1 VLAGSVGAA
10 DERSRPSLRI
20 GEWSV
25 DRETN
30 ELRRGS
36 EAVHI
41 EPKAMDVLV
50 LLAERVGR
58 VVSREQLFA
67 AVWPGVVVGDDALT
81 QSIIKLRRVLGD
93 DPRSPAYIETI
104 SKRGYRL
111 IAPVVRQGEAPETAP
126 RRLGVAGS
134 PEPAPRL
141 RRHGL
146 ETGLLAGVVLAM
158 IAGAAYYYHTRL
170 PEAPVET
177 ATDATNAR
185 PSDWVT
191 VTVMPFESLGPDGDQ
206 AYLARGI
213 SDTLMTDLSR
223 LSDLRVIQ
231 PSGAPTRAAAQHARY
246 RVSGS
251 VQRESGTLRINVH
264 LTDTKTGEQ
273 LWSRRFEQP
282 FSDLF
287 TMQDEIIARLVEV
300 LPAKISDVERRR
312 LAKRYTS
319 SLEAYDDFLRAQS
332 LFLVRGDE
340 ENERARAL
348 YRKALEL
355 DPKFARAYAGLA
367 MTYAMEY
374 RLRPSAGTSA
384 LDRALEL
391 AETARAI
398 DPDIPEV
405 YWALGFVQTQ
415 GRRHDKAIE
424 ALERAI
430 RLEPSFADGY
440 ALLGGI
446 DTYVGQPAKSIPLLR
461 TAMRLNPDG
470 GYLYF
475 LLLGRAYLFE
485 NDLEQAL
492 INLRA
497 AVKGNPVDLE
507 SHLYL
512 AAALVATGDES
523 GAKWEADEIRSLE
536 SGFSARR
543 WLETYPMTDVG
554 QKARLVALLGK
565 AGL

>member
-1 VLAGSVGAA
+1 MLADGVGAA
-10 DERSRPSLRI
+10 DERTRSGLRI

-25 DRETN
+25 DRQTN

-36 EAVHI
+36 EAVRI
-41 EPKAMDVLV
+41 EPKAMDVLM
-50 LLAERVGR
+50 LLAEHVGR

-111 IAPVVRQGEAPETAP
+111 IAPVRQGEAPD
-126 RRLGVAGS
+126 S
-134 PEPAPRL
+134 APRL
-141 RRHGL
+141 DAAASSKPALPVRRHAL
-146 ETGLLAGVVLAM
+146 RIALLAGVGLA
-158 IAGAAYYYHTRL
+158 IAAGAAYYYYARHSE
-170 PEAPVET
+170 PAAEAAV
-177 ATDATNAR
+177 DAASVR

-191 VTVMPFESLGPDGDQ
+191 ITVLPFEALGPDGDH

-213 SDTLMTDLSR
+213 SDTLVTDLSR

-231 PSGAPTRAAAQHARY
+231 PSGAANESTAGQARY

-251 VQRESGTLRINVH
+251 VQRDSGALRINVR
-264 LTDTKTGEQ
+264 LTDTRTGEQ
-273 LWSRRFEQP
+273 LWSGRFERP
-282 FSDLF
+282 FGDLF
-287 TMQDEIIARLVEV
+287 SIQDEIIARLVEL
-300 LPAKISDVERRR
+300 LPARISDAERER
-312 LAKRYTS
+312 LAKRYTT
-319 SLEAYDDFLRAQS
+319 SLQAYDDFLRAQS
-332 LFLVRGDE
+332 LFLVRRSE

-348 YRKALEL
+348 YRKALEA
-355 DPKFARAYAGLA
+355 DPNFARAYAGLA
-367 MTYAMEY
+367 LTYAMEY
-374 RLRPSAGTSA
+374 RLRPSA
-384 LDRALEL
+384 LDRALQL
-391 AETARAI
+391 AETARLV

-405 YWALGFVQTQ
+405 YWALGFVNTQ
-415 GRRHDKAIE
+415 SRRHDKAIE
-424 ALERAI
+424 ALERAT

-446 DTYVGQPAKSIPLLR
+446 YTYVGEPAKSIPLLR

-485 NDLEQAL
+485 GDVEQAL

-507 SHLYL
+507 SRVYL
-512 AAALVATGDES
+512 AAALVAAGDAS
-523 GAKWEADEIRSLE
+523 GARWEADEIRAVAPS
-536 SGFSARR
+536 FSAGG
-543 WLETYPMTDVG
+543 WLQTYPMTDVD
-554 QKARLVALLGK
+554 QKKRLLALLGE